1 MTAYSD
7 TRENKIDTAPLLW
20 GLTVVSEFSEDKQI
34 CEQIELQ
41 TVQVL

>member
-7 TRENKIDTAPLLW
+7 ACENKIDTAPLLW
-20 GLTVVSEFSEDKQI
+20 RLTVVSAFSEDKQI

-41 TVQVL
+41 TVQML